1 MDPNFSF
8 QLNLAG
14 VQAAGGGKSLDEGYY
29 KGTFVDAYAAQ
40 SSTGSTR
47 LVLKI
52 GNFEGFG
59 NAIRT
64 TSITIPN
71 ENTKPGLLNV
81 WRAAMES
88 AGYTDAQIGSGVVT
102 IQRETFINRPAHLY
116 YKPGD
121 RDANIRDELKLLA
134 PETWAAQKTSF
145 EASSTSAVGAAATPV
160 AGGRSTGAALGGP
173 AYTTP
178 TAPAQ
183 PLGGA
188 PNGVAPAGQTPASL
202 RAALG
207 MN

>member
-14 VQAAGGGKSLDEGYY
+14 VQAAGGGKSLEEGYY
-29 KGTFVDAYAAQ
+29 KGTFVDAYTAQ
-40 SSTGSTR
+40 NSKGGQR

-59 NAIRT
+59 NAVRT

-71 ENTKPGLLNV
+71 ESTKDGLLNV

-121 RDANIRDELKLLA
+121 RDAGIYDEMKLLA
-134 PETWAAQKTSF
+134 PEAWTSQKTSF
-145 EASSTSAVGAAATPV
+145 EASSTSAVGAAAVPV
-160 AGGRSTGAALGGP
+160 AGGRSTGAALGGSV
-173 AYTTP
+173 P
-178 TAPAQ
+178 TIAAAPQ
-183 PLGGA
+183 TLGGA

>member
-1 MDPNFSF
+1 MDQNFSF

-14 VQAAGGGKSLDEGYY
+14 VQAAGGGKSLEEGYY
-29 KGTFVDAYAAQ
+29 KGTFADAYTAQ

-71 ENTKPGLLNV
+71 ENTKTGLLNV

-88 AGYTDAQIGSGVVT
+88 AGYTDAQIGAGVVT
-102 IQRETFINRPAHLY
+102 IQRETFINRPAHIY

-134 PETWAAQKTSF
+134 PESWTSQKASF
-145 EASSTSAVGAAATPV
+145 EASSTSAVGAAAVPV

-173 AYTTP
+173 AP
-178 TAPAQ
+178 TVAAPTQ
-183 PLGGA
+183 PLGG
-188 PNGVAPAGQTPASL
+188 PTNGVTPAGQTPASL

-207 MN
+207 MG